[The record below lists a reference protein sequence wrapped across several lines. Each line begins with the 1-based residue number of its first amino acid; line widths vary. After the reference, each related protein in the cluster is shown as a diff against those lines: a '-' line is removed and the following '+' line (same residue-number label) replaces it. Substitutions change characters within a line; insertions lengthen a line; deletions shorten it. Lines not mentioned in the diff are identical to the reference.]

1 MRALINGENLSDYET
16 LLGSVPSVPFAPA
29 PKPPRKPRTSTF
41 IVASITALFM
51 LLGALNGGIGGA
63 LIFLGISTALTGLYV
78 LLTGR
83 RSWAWLPAQ
92 RKAGAVALA
101 ASVALFVGG
110 AVALPHVATADLKAA
125 SSESTAQAAT
135 AKASPTATAAAAPSS
150 APTPTV
156 ETTGEPLD
164 PENPYVLAAGVS
176 AAAPNAQPAYATKAI
191 DLLATLPIKGRAPKT
206 GYDRAQF
213 GQAWADVD
221 RNGCD
226 TRNDIL
232 KRDLTGITYTNS
244 VPCKVQTGT
253 LADPYTGKTISFVRG
268 SGTSTAVQI
277 DHVVALSDAW
287 QKGAQQLSIE
297 QRTAFA
303 NDPLNLQA
311 TDGPTNQQKGDGDA
325 ATWLPPNKA
334 FRCEYVAR
342 QISVKATYGLW
353 VTQAEHDAMARILG
367 DCAGQLAPTN
377 QQAPAPAPAVVE
389 PAPAAVAPAPVAP
402 APAPVAPVAPAP
414 APVAPAPA
422 APAPV
427 APAPAAPAP
436 GAAYYANC
444 TAARAAGAAPL
455 YAGQAGYR
463 PALDRDS
470 DGIACE

>member
-1 MRALINGENLSDYET
+1 MPDHDT
-16 LLGSVPSVPFAPA
+16 LFGFVPPAAA
-29 PKPPRKPRTSTF
+29 PKPPRKPRISTF
-41 IVASITALFM
+41 IVAGITALFM
-51 LLGALNGGIGGA
+51 LLGALSGGVGGA

-92 RKAGAVALA
+92 RKAGAIAIA
-101 ASVALFVGG
+101 ASLALFIGG
-110 AVALPHVATADLKAA
+110 AVALPHVASADLEAA
-125 SSESTAQAAT
+125 SSESTAKVAS
-135 AKASPTATAAAAPSS
+135 AKASPTATATASPSS
-150 APTPTV
+150 TPTPTADS
-156 ETTGEPLD
+156 TGEPLD
-164 PENPYVLAAGVS
+164 PENPAVLAAGVT
-176 AAAPNAQPAYATKAI
+176 ATAPNAQPAYATKAV
-191 DLLATLPIKGRAPKT
+191 DLLATLSIKGRAPKT

-213 GQAWADVD
+213 GQAWLDVD

-232 KRDLTGITYTNS
+232 RRDLTGITYTNS

-287 QKGAQQLSIE
+287 QKGAQQLTTE

-325 ATWLPPNKA
+325 ATWLPPNKP

-367 DCAGQLAPTN
+367 DCSGQLAPTS
-377 QQAPAPAPAVVE
+377 QQSPAPAPAVAEPAPAAAAPAPAPA
-389 PAPAAVAPAPVAP
+389 PAA
-402 APAPVAPVAPAP
+402 VAPAP

-422 APAPV
+422 PVVPA

-436 GAAYYANC
+436 APAAPAPAAVYYANC

-463 PALDRDS
+463 SALDRDS

>member
-1 MRALINGENLSDYET
+1 
-16 LLGSVPSVPFAPA
+16 
-29 PKPPRKPRTSTF
+29 
-41 IVASITALFM
+41 M
-51 LLGALNGGIGGA
+51 LLGALSGGVGGA
-63 LIFLGISTALTGLYV
+63 LVFLGISTALTGLYV

-92 RKAGAVALA
+92 RKAGAIAIA
-101 ASVALFVGG
+101 ASLALFIGG
-110 AVALPHVATADLKAA
+110 AVALPHVASADLEAA
-125 SSESTAQAAT
+125 SSESAAKVAS
-135 AKASPTATAAAAPSS
+135 AKASPTATATASPSS
-150 APTPTV
+150 TPTPTADS
-156 ETTGEPLD
+156 TGEPLD
-164 PENPYVLAAGVS
+164 PENPAVLAAGVT
-176 AAAPNAQPAYATKAI
+176 ATAPNAQPAYATKAV
-191 DLLATLPIKGRAPKT
+191 DLLATLSIKGRAPKT

-213 GQAWADVD
+213 GQAWLDVD

-232 KRDLTGITYTNS
+232 RRDLTGITYTNS

-287 QKGAQQLSIE
+287 QKGAQQLTTE

-325 ATWLPPNKA
+325 ATWLPPNKP

-367 DCAGQLAPTN
+367 DCSGQLAPTS
-377 QQAPAPAPAVVE
+377 QQSPAPAPAVAE
-389 PAPAAVAPAPVAP
+389 PAPAAAAP
-402 APAPVAPVAPAP
+402 APAAVAPAP

-422 APAPV
+422 PVVPA

-436 GAAYYANC
+436 APAAPAPAAVYYANC

-463 PALDRDS
+463 SALDRDS